1 MLFSTFKIMSHRR
14 GIKSHQVI
22 QETLREIELSEQL
35 GFDHVWLTEHHGSDY
50 GLSPSPS
57 VLAAAVA
64 MKTRRLGIGFAVNVT
79 PLHHPIRLA
88 EEIALVDHL
97 SEGRVIAGF
106 GPGYSPFE
114 FSLYGIDFDHRH
126 AMHKEILEIVKRAWT
141 QDRFDYDGAGFQ
153 FKDTAISIKPF
164 QKPHPPIVVT
174 ANQSESIVEAAQAG
188 HRLLVLGALEAV
200 KSKVETYRSALSQ
213 TDHPQTQVDLC
224 LKHVGAQRHVFVST
238 DPGWNRKTVEAA
250 TAWQMRIVRWLR
262 SEGERDQEPDQE
274 EVSRQIKE
282 RVAAGSPEEVADQ
295 ISELQ
300 TMGVGEVLC
309 WFKWGE
315 ISHDQAV
322 DSMKLF
328 AEHVMPRFW

>member
-14 GIKSHQVI
+14 GIESHEII

-35 GFDHVWLTEHHGSDY
+35 GFDHVWLTEHHGSEY

-97 SEGRVIAGF
+97 SEGRVMAGF

-114 FSLYGIDFDHRH
+114 FSIYGVDFGRRH
-126 AMHKEILEIVKRAWT
+126 AMHKEILEIVERAWT

-153 FKDTAISIKPF
+153 FKDAAISIKPY
-164 QKPHPPIVVT
+164 QVPHPPIVVT
-174 ANQSESIVEAAQAG
+174 ANQSKSIVEAAQAG

-213 TDHPQTQVDLC
+213 TDHPRAQVDLC

-238 DPGWNRKTVEAA
+238 DPDWNRKTVEAA
-250 TAWQMRIVRWLR
+250 TAWQMQIVRWLR

-274 EVSRQIKE
+274 EISRQIKE

-300 TMGVGEVLC
+300 AMGVGEVLC

-328 AEHVMPRFW
+328 AEHVMPRFR